1 MDRLDVVPEA
11 LSLSESHPAMNA
23 LKWLFAVM
31 DSLVIFPRFFLIKC
45 LWTMRA
51 LMVPNL
57 QMVSVDVLIQI
68 TPPLKRRSIR
78 SLRTLRAYIRP
89 LDTVHVVHV
98 TPEMDISMKHFA
110 ANFTL
115 DIQLIFVRFQ
125 M

>member
-45 LWTMRA
+45 LRTMWA
-51 LMVPNL
+51 LKVADHQMVPF
-57 QMVSVDVLIQI
+57 DVLVQSSSPR
-68 TPPLKRRSIR
+68 PPRSVWY
-78 SLRTLRAYIRP
+78 LWTLRANKRL
-89 LDTVHVVHV
+89 LDTVLILHV
-98 TPEMDISMKHFA
+98 TSKPNVMMKDFT
-110 ANFTL
+110 ANITFNA
-115 DIQLIFVRFQ
+115 QLVFMRFQ